1 MPIQQAFFCQEKL
14 LCLGGSHGA
23 DIGAVAALDAG
34 VGVDDEDAVTL
45 GDGFHGALTGAGA
58 AGDALIGDLVCHTDY
73 LLTDFQLIIPYA
85 DQNAMGSFRAKL

>member
-1 MPIQQAFFCQEKL
+1 MQQALFCLRNL

-58 AGDALIGDLVCHTDY
+58 AGDALIGDLVCHADY
-73 LLTDFQLIIPYA
+73 LLTDFQFIIP
-85 DQNAMGSFRAKL
+85 